1 MARLT
6 MQQRLFVTAYMESML
21 SLHKNPGK
29 EAAETAGYKNPGTKY
44 KDLLDKPHIKQAI
57 TRRTNNIRAKNPELL
72 HPIEGNED
80 LLSYLY
86 TKALKTLKAVLDR
99 NVLDYC
105 DENGYL
111 DLSNME
117 GWTREMGD
125 VVEAVKVIQTTDQE
139 GNPRVQTELK
149 WAPKLQATRQVM
161 ELWQRL
167 NEDTNEQQT
176 VTIDWDAHLEK
187 SQEERR
193 LALENDPLE
202 QRIASEE

>member
-57 TRRTNNIRAKNPELL
+57 TRRTNNIRA
-72 HPIEGNED
+72 IEGNDD

-99 NVLDYC
+99 NVLD
-105 DENGYL
+105 
-111 DLSNME
+111 
-117 GWTREMGD
+117 
-125 VVEAVKVIQTTDQE
+125 
-139 GNPRVQTELK
+139 
-149 WAPKLQATRQVM
+149 
-161 ELWQRL
+161 
-167 NEDTNEQQT
+167 
-176 VTIDWDAHLEK
+176 
-187 SQEERR
+187 
-193 LALENDPLE
+193 
-202 QRIASEE
+202 